1 MSKTILQFSFIFVVM
16 VLLQVTIFNHICL
29 YNIAIPFVFI
39 YFIIR
44 LPITLSTNWVLTF
57 SFLLGLFID
66 IFSDTYGMNALACTI
81 LAMLRRLLFRL
92 YIPREEDLT
101 NPEPSIKSLGALT
114 YAKFLITVSL
124 VYCMTIFVIEA
135 CTFFNFMQ
143 MLTRI
148 LCSTILTF
156 LLILGIDSLTIQ
168 RRREKRL

>member
-1 MSKTILQFSFIFVVM
+1 MSKTILQFSFIFVIM
-16 VLLQVTIFNHICL
+16 VLSQVTIFNHICL

-44 LPITLSTNWVLTF
+44 LPITMPTNWVLTM
-57 SFLLGLFID
+57 SFFLGIIID

-81 LAMLRRLLFRL
+81 LAMLRRFLFRL

-101 NPEPSIKSLGALT
+101 NPEPSIKSLGAINYT
-114 YAKFLITVSL
+114 KFVITVSL

-135 CTFFNFMQ
+135 CTFFNFLQ
-143 MLTRI
+143 TVARI
-148 LCSTILTF
+148 LSSSILTF